1 MDYLATQSKS
11 ASNPISESGWETA
24 VKTFL
29 QSLVIATSLCL
40 SGTAALAQEAA
51 PAGIVSLVLG
61 KAWLHSAGSA
71 RQPLHAGAVVRVSD
85 RISTESNGHVHIRF
99 IDDALLSVRPDSELE
114 VQRYDFDRDDPAS
127 VSIKL
132 NLVEGVTR
140 SISGEGAHVAR
151 ERFRLNTPIAAIGVR
166 GTDFAVSATEG
177 SVRALVNEG
186 AIVVAPFSRDCLVDT
201 FGPCSANA
209 VELSQSNVQMVAID
223 RSQPLPR
230 LLPATDERGAL
241 NGDLVA
247 AGNERVDA
255 GDKATGTEV
264 YLETVTSRRVTD
276 VANNVV
282 ASPVLRPQT
291 PMTPPA
297 IKPVDFTPAAS
308 LATTEVLARN
318 LVWGRWDGR
327 DDMGAQERLTQTYA
341 QASTGRDITVGNDN
355 YGLFRDG
362 KGSTQIKPEHA
373 VVSFALQSAQAF
385 YHSSSGVLALQV
397 NGGSLRIDFNERR
410 FATELGLS
418 HASTG
423 VILFTAAGRIFDAGN
438 FYDNSDTQAMAGAV
452 SLTGSEAGYFFEK
465 QLDAGAS
472 LKGLTLWDAQ

>member
-1 MDYLATQSKS
+1 M
-11 ASNPISESGWETA
+11 
-24 VKTFL
+24 KTLL
-29 QSLVIATSLCL
+29 QSLVLGIYISLSCAT
-40 SGTAALAQEAA
+40 AIAQEAA
-51 PAGIVSLVLG
+51 TAGVVSLVLG
-61 KAWLHSAGSA
+61 KAWLHSADSA
-71 RQPLHAGAVVRVSD
+71 RQPLHAGTVVRVND
-85 RISTESNGHVHIRF
+85 RISTDSNGHVHIRF
-99 IDDALLSVRPDSELE
+99 IDEALLSVRPDSELE
-114 VQRYDFDRDDPAS
+114 IQRYDFNRNDPAS

-140 SISGEGAHVAR
+140 SISGEGAHVNR

-166 GTDFAVSATEG
+166 GTDFAVSASEG

-186 AIVVAPFSRDCLVDT
+186 AIVVAPFSRECLVDT

-209 VELSQSNVQMVAID
+209 VELSQSNLQMVALD

-241 NGDLVA
+241 SGNLVA
-247 AGNERVDA
+247 AGEERLVA
-255 GDKATGTEV
+255 GDKAAGTEV

-282 ASPVLRPQT
+282 ATPVLRPQV
-291 PMTPPA
+291 PVTPPVP
-297 IKPVDFTPAAS
+297 KPVDFTPVTS
-308 LATTEVLARN
+308 LGSTEVFSRN
-318 LVWGRWDGR
+318 LVWGRWNGR
-327 DDMGAQERLTQTYA
+327 EGMGAQERLTQSYA
-341 QASTGRDITVGNDN
+341 QASQGRDITVGNDD

-362 KGSTQIKPEHA
+362 KGSTQIKPEHT

-385 YHSSSGVLALQV
+385 YHSGSGVLALQV

-423 VILFTAAGRIFDAGN
+423 VIMFTAAGRIFDAGN
-438 FYDNSDTQAMAGAV
+438 FYDNSETQAMAGAV

-465 QLDAGAS
+465 QLDSGAS
-472 LKGLTLWDAQ
+472 VKGLTLWDAQ

>member
-1 MDYLATQSKS
+1 
-11 ASNPISESGWETA
+11 

-29 QSLVIATSLCL
+29 TSFVFATSLCL
-40 SGTAALAQEAA
+40 AGTTALAEDGAK
-51 PAGIVSLVLG
+51 AGVVSLVLG

-71 RQPLHAGAVVRVSD
+71 PQPLAAGTEVRVAD

-99 IDDALLSVRPDSELE
+99 IDEALLSVRPDSELE
-114 VQRYDFDRDDPAS
+114 IQRYDFDRDDPAK

-132 NLVEGVTR
+132 NLVEGSTR
-140 SISGEGAHVAR
+140 SISGEGAHSAR

-186 AIVVAPFSRDCLVDT
+186 SIVVAPFSRDCLVDT

-209 VELSQSNVQMVAID
+209 VELSQSDVQMVALD

-241 NGDLVA
+241 SSDLEA
-247 AGNERVDA
+247 ASNERIDA
-255 GDKATGTEV
+255 TDKAAGTEV
-264 YLETVTSRRVTD
+264 YLETVTSRRV
-276 VANNVV
+276 AEV
-282 ASPVLRPQT
+282 ASNAVALPVQRPQT
-291 PMTPPA
+291 PVAVPV
-297 IKPVDFTPAAS
+297 IKPVDFTPAVAVAS
-308 LATTEVLARN
+308 TQAAARN

-327 DDMGAQERLTQTYA
+327 EAMGTQERLTQTYA
-341 QASTGRDITVGNDN
+341 QASQGRDITVGNDN

-418 HASTG
+418 HSSTG

-472 LKGLTLWDAQ
+472 VQGLTLWDAQ

>member
-1 MDYLATQSKS
+1 
-11 ASNPISESGWETA
+11 
-24 VKTFL
+24 VKHFL
-29 QSLVIATSLCL
+29 PSLVIAASLCL
-40 SGTAALAQEAA
+40 SGTAALAQEASE
-51 PAGIVSLVLG
+51 AGVVSLVLG
-61 KAWLHSAGSA
+61 KAWLHSAGTA
-71 RQPLHAGAVVRVSD
+71 RQPLQAGAVVRVTD

-99 IDDALLSVRPDSELE
+99 IDEALLSVRPDSELE
-114 VQRYDFDRDDPAS
+114 IQRYDFDREDPAK

-140 SISGEGAHVAR
+140 SISGEGAHAAR
-151 ERFRLNTPIAAIGVR
+151 DRFRLNTPIAAIGVR

-186 AIVVAPFSRDCLVDT
+186 AIVVAPFSQDCRADA
-201 FGPCSANA
+201 FGPCLANA
-209 VELSQSNVQMVAID
+209 VELSQSDVQMVALD

-241 NGDLVA
+241 GSDLVA
-247 AGNERVDA
+247 AGNERMDA
-255 GDKATGTEV
+255 ADKAAGTDV

-276 VANNVV
+276 VASNVV
-282 ASPVLRPQT
+282 ALPAQRPPAQTQT
-291 PMTPPA
+291 PVAPPV
-297 IKPVDFTPAAS
+297 IKAVDFTPAAA
-308 LATTEVLARN
+308 LPTTQVFARN

-327 DDMGAQERLTQTYA
+327 DAMGAQERLTQTYA
-341 QASTGRDITVGNDN
+341 QASHGRDITVGNDN

-362 KGSTQIKPEHA
+362 KGSTQIKPEYA

-385 YHSSSGVLALQV
+385 YHSDSGVLAMQV

-423 VILFTAAGRIFDAGN
+423 AILFTAAGRIFDAGN

-465 QLDAGAS
+465 QLGAGAS
-472 LKGLTLWDAQ
+472 VQCLTLWDAQ